1 MIKKSKPTGIIWE
14 NNIPSVLVLC
24 RHVDC
29 STQFFVLLQSAP
41 WMAHKYVAFGQLID
55 GDSTLK
61 MMDSVETFY
70 ESPTVPVII
79 EKAGVL
85 NLECQGIRVS
95 KSTNEYIQGH
105 IEDLIALGDL
115 LMDVCI
121 VPNYLVILIS
131 VTCIHNIGSFIF
143 YIFK

>member
-1 MIKKSKPTGIIWE
+1 MTSCKKNQDFKRKLGKTTGIKSRALSNKIL
-14 NNIPSVLVLC
+14 IVMVLC

-61 MMDSVETFY
+61 AIESVQTFY
-70 ESPTVPVII
+70 ESPTVSVQI

-85 NLECQGIRVS
+85 NLECHGIRVS
-95 KSTNEYIQGH
+95 KTTNEYIQGH

-115 LMDVCI
+115 LGEVCI
-121 VPNYLVILIS
+121 VY
-131 VTCIHNIGSFIF
+131 
-143 YIFK
+143 